1 MSDNE
6 FDVIETILSGEPIPL
21 TIGEQT
27 WQLRQPRPLE
37 VDKMRRAQTLA
48 YDSVM
53 KDYRAAGMAD
63 EPVSKGMAD
72 LITMYNAAQDGI
84 RRGDEGQ

>member
-53 KDYRAAGMAD
+53 KTIAPRAWQTSRSARAW
-63 EPVSKGMAD
+63 P
-72 LITMYNAAQDGI
+72 T
-84 RRGDEGQ
+84 